1 VGTRVELFEAIR
13 RDARVEDLSIRQL
26 ADRHQVHRRTV
37 REALDSAIPPPR
49 KPYPSRKCPA
59 IGPWTEVIDAWL
71 VEDKTAPRKQR
82 HTARRVWERLVA
94 EHGATCAEI
103 TVSRYVARRK
113 RELGLVDVEVAI
125 PQTHP
130 PGEEA
135 EIDFGEFFTRVGG
148 QQVNLWMFVMRL
160 SCSGKAFHAAFG
172 TQAQEAFLEGHVL
185 AFEYFGGVPGRIRY
199 DNLKPAVT
207 RVLKGRDRAEAERFV
222 ALRSHYGFESFFCR
236 PGVEGAHEKGGVE
249 GEIGRFRRR
258 HLVPVPKVDTLAD
271 LNELIAAA
279 DLLDDARVIT
289 GRPVAVGAA
298 FAAEKPTLMTV
309 AGEPFDPARLLQAR
323 VDNRARISVRQN
335 FYSVPARFVGRRLEV
350 KLSART
356 VEVFDGPARV
366 AVHDRAF
373 GRYLEV
379 LVLDHYLEVLARKPG
394 ALPGATALVQ
404 AKAMGAFTPAHQRY
418 WDAVRR
424 ARGDAAG
431 TRALV
436 EILLAHRTL
445 PAAVLTAAMD
455 RAVTTACLDPQ
466 AVLIDARRQHAGQHD
481 DIAPVI
487 AIGALAR
494 YDRPSPSLSDYDQLL
509 TQPIA
514 QPITRSA
521 P

>member
-1 VGTRVELFEAIR
+1 
-13 RDARVEDLSIRQL
+13 
-26 ADRHQVHRRTV
+26 
-37 REALDSAIPPPR
+37 
-49 KPYPSRKCPA
+49 
-59 IGPWTEVIDAWL
+59 
-71 VEDKTAPRKQR
+71 
-82 HTARRVWERLVA
+82 
-94 EHGATCAEI
+94 
-103 TVSRYVARRK
+103 
-113 RELGLVDVEVAI
+113 
-125 PQTHP
+125 
-130 PGEEA
+130 
-135 EIDFGEFFTRVGG
+135 
-148 QQVNLWMFVMRL
+148 M
-160 SCSGKAFHAAFG
+160 
-172 TQAQEAFLEGHVL
+172 L

-258 HLVPVPKVDTLAD
+258 HLVPVPKVDTLGD
-271 LNELIAAA
+271 LNELIRAA

-289 GRPVAVGAA
+289 GRPVTVGAA
-298 FAAEKPTLMTV
+298 FTAEKAALM
-309 AGEPFDPARLLQAR
+309 AMASEAFDPARLLHAR
-323 VDNRARISVRQN
+323 VDNRSRISVRQN

-350 KLSART
+350 RLSART
-356 VEVFDGPARV
+356 VEVLDGPARV

-394 ALPGATALVQ
+394 ALPGATALAQ

-445 PAAVLTAAMD
+445 SAEALTDAMN
-455 RAVTTACLDPQ
+455 RAVTTGCLDPQ
-466 AVLIDARRQHAGQHD
+466 TLLIDARREQAGHV
-481 DIAPVI
+481 APVI

-509 TQPIA
+509 A
-514 QPITRSA
+514 QPITQPFTQPLARSA